1 MFHRVEEP
9 LSRHNRELIH
19 SLTTNHKIYANPAR
33 AIVGAPSGR
42 PHTSESDVWIR
53 EIREIRGQ
61 NNNDLIVW
69 YRIEKC
75 YQHEFPRMIHE
86 LSWKLIMSL
95 RSSLIVKRSTNLLS
109 TEFRR
114 DYARAIASAGLRD
127 VDRHWLYEDEN
138 ENLQQSCGWKQPMVA
153 GKVAA
158 QRLKRRWRG

>member
-19 SLTTNHKIYANPAR
+19 SLTTNHKIYTNPAR
-33 AIVGAPSGR
+33 AIVGASSGR

-75 YQHEFPRMIHE
+75 YQHELPWMDHK
-86 LSWKLIMSL
+86 LSWMLLFTGIYGAPVKPCVTPISKMFSFTLNDFNLTQRRREREVGESL
-95 RSSLIVKRSTNLLS
+95 RPRCRPC
-109 TEFRR
+109 RR
-114 DYARAIASAGLRD
+114 CERASVATTAGL
-127 VDRHWLYEDEN
+127 
-138 ENLQQSCGWKQPMVA
+138 SA
-153 GKVAA
+153 
-158 QRLKRRWRG
+158 